1 MVYVADSIVPAR
13 FLTLTGHLTITLL
26 IFWAKDESVKVCL
39 PPDHAPEDYE
49 YKNKELTVGLSI
61 ALGLIGFEFLG
72 FLFGI
77 TMFMPMVAMISISC
91 HASACVLLAYF
102 IFDEW
107 DCRNYWWVFG
117 TCSAVPALT
126 EATVIFTMLAFRKL

>member
-26 IFWAKDESVKVCL
+26 IFWAKDESIKVCL
-39 PPDHAPEDYE
+39 PPDHTPEDYE

-77 TMFMPMVAMISISC
+77 TMFMPMVSMILQLFPVMPVLVCCWPISYLTNGTAETTGGYLE
-91 HASACVLLAYF
+91 HAVQFLHLLK
-102 IFDEW
+102 
-107 DCRNYWWVFG
+107 
-117 TCSAVPALT
+117 PL
-126 EATVIFTMLAFRKL
+126 